1 MTTREWQGR
10 MDVRLDKLEKHF
22 SNHLA
27 HHWAV
32 TISLI
37 GALLTTTGSL
47 LTLIIKYAITK

>member
-1 MTTREWQGR
+1 